1 MPPQSDHAL
10 VIDLAKIP
18 VYGLTLDTEVIPA
31 VPQDDDLALT
41 TPVRV
46 RGRLTRVME
55 QVYFQGSVCGT
66 VAVPCSRCLDM
77 VHDAFAADLQIVF
90 LPAGAYGTSDET
102 AQDRITDDLDLYL
115 HDGVQLD
122 LNPVVREHVIM
133 AFPVQT
139 LCREDC
145 VGLCQV
151 CGINRNE
158 QSCACQEESG
168 DPRFAILKRLTI
180 PESS

>member
-1 MPPQSDHAL
+1 MPVL
-10 VIDLAKIP
+10 
-18 VYGLTLDTEVIPA
+18 GLTWAAEFQPA
-31 VPQDDDLALT
+31 VPQADDLVLT

-46 RGRLTRVME
+46 QGRLTRATE

-66 VAVPCSRCLDM
+66 VAVLCSRCLERVQDT
-77 VHDAFAADLQIVF
+77 FAADLRIVF
-90 LPAGAYGTSDET
+90 LPADAYGTSDET
-102 AQDRITDDLDLYL
+102 ARDRFIDDLDLYL
-115 HDGVQLD
+115 HDGVRLD
-122 LNPVVREHVIM
+122 LNPVVREYVIM

-139 LCREDC
+139 LCRDDC

-158 QSCACQEESG
+158 QSCTCQEESG